1 MTEKFSSILKDKH
14 DLTYNQ
20 AVKAMNNILQGKNT
34 TSQNVD
40 FMTNLYAKG
49 ETDAEILGMLDSID
63 SFCVPVPLKD
73 NSVIDMCGTGGDG
86 LNTFN
91 ISTAASFVAASAGA
105 IVAKHG
111 NRSSSY
117 AGSADIF
124 EWLNYDLSGNA
135 LYVSDFLQ
143 ETHLCFMFAPTFHS
157 SMKHVAIA
165 RRQIPHRTIFNI
177 LGPLCNPARVKNQV
191 IGVSAEKYLHSLPP
205 LLINRGANR
214 IMTII
219 SSNGMDE
226 LSSCDTGKISF
237 QTRDSKTN
245 QDIIPENLGLR
256 RSTLSELSVTSLA
269 DAISKF
275 INGVKG
281 TGTRGMTDT
290 IALNA
295 AAGLAVSG
303 IASNIQ
309 EGLDLAL
316 DVMNSGKSEKLLLDF
331 MKKTGCKQKLD
342 VT

>member
-1 MTEKFSSILKDKH
+1 MTESFSNLLKNKQ

-20 AVKAMNNILQGKNT
+20 AVQAMNHILQGKNT

-49 ETDAEILGMLDSID
+49 ETDDEIHGLLDSID

-73 NSVIDMCGTGGDG
+73 DSIIDMCGTGGDG
-86 LNTFN
+86 LDTFN

-105 IVAKHG
+105 TIAKHG
-111 NRSSSY
+111 NRSSSF

-135 LYVSDFLQ
+135 LYVADFLQ
-143 ETHLCFMFAPTFHS
+143 EVHLGFMFAPTFHS
-157 SMKHVAIA
+157 AMKHVALA

-191 IGVSAEKYLHSLPP
+191 IGVSLEKYLYSLPP
-205 LLINRGANR
+205 LLIKRGSNR
-214 IMTII
+214 IMTVI

-226 LSSCDTGKISF
+226 LTSCDTGKISL
-237 QTRDSKTN
+237 QTRDSATIH
-245 QDIIPENLGLR
+245 DIIPKDLGLR
-256 RSTLSELSVTSLA
+256 RSTLNELRVTSLP

-275 INGVKG
+275 IHGVKG

-295 AAGLAVSG
+295 AAGLVVSG
-303 IASNIQ
+303 VINNIQ
-309 EGLDLAL
+309 EGLELAL
-316 DVMNSGKSEKLLLDF
+316 NVMNSGKSEKFLLSF
-331 MKKTGCKQKLD
+331 MKKTDCAQKLD
-342 VT
+342 DL